1 MSLREPFSKSLNA
14 VVRLMP
20 GHLEGALLLEY
31 LPSQNAVQFLY
42 QGKVYLVRFSENWD
56 LLKPD
61 VSEYDR
67 LGKRILLNN
76 DPELGMFHNAYKK
89 ALSDFL
95 KGVVKMGN
103 TSYLPECYA
112 TYLLDNYLELV
123 MD

>member
-20 GHLEGALLLEY
+20 GYLEGALLLEH
-31 LPSQNAVQFLY
+31 LPPQNAVQFLY
-42 QGKVYLVRFSENWD
+42 QGKVYLVFFTERDD
-56 LLKPD
+56 LLKPI

-76 DPELGMFHNAYKK
+76 DPELALFRNAYKK

-95 KGVVKMGN
+95 RGVVKMGN

-112 TYLLDNYLELV
+112 RYLLDNYQDV
-123 MD
+123 VTV